1 MSCRLSE
8 NYVLHE
14 LAECI
19 DLKILRDLLSLAV
32 ENTLQRIQNFA
43 KTIKKEQ
50 H

>member
-19 DLKILRDLLSLAV
+19 NLKILRDLLSLAV
-32 ENTLQRIQNFA
+32 ENTLQRIGE

-50 H
+50 HQ